1 MNIIVKNVSEVIEKL
16 KNQIDEWPGLEGKV
30 SCQRAEPINQSAA
43 KTPWVGIY
51 RQQQTL
57 EPRTLGFGAGYRRH
71 NIGLVVVMQESS
83 LRSGKEC
90 EEKMEKLISEVCS
103 AICSDESLRG
113 SVDMLGPE
121 PFVVTYSSYRVE
133 GNSFFQ
139 EAVLQF
145 NVVTNVTA
153 SEGGA

>member
-1 MNIIVKNVSEVIEKL
+1 VNITVLNVSTVVEKL
-16 KNQIDEWPGLEGKV
+16 KAQIDEWPGLEGKV
-30 SCQRAEPINQSAA
+30 SCQRAAPINQSLTQ
-43 KTPWVGIY
+43 TPWVGIY

-57 EPRTLGFGAGYRRH
+57 EPRTLGYGAGYRRH
-71 NIGLVVVMQESS
+71 NISFAVVMQESS
-83 LRSGKEC
+83 LRSGEDC
-90 EEKMEKLISEVCS
+90 ELKMEKLISEVCS

-113 SVDMLGPE
+113 TVDMLGPE
-121 PFVVTYSSYRVE
+121 PFLVTYSSYRVE

-145 NVVTNVTA
+145 SVVTNVTA